1 MKAITVFRFQLV
13 LPLLALALGATGCG
27 STGDLPTGASP
38 VSGATVQGTVNGGA
52 GAASEGVRALS
63 ASGADIRVTVVG
75 TSLSTTTDGSGRFTI
90 QGVPTGNVALR
101 FQGPGVDA
109 TLRIEGLLDGQ
120 VLTISVQ
127 VNGSQ
132 ATLVTPPTGQQRA
145 EFTGAIESISPPELR
160 VAGRKVVTN
169 ARTEIKRG
177 DAKIALSA
185 LQVGETVKVEG
196 MQQSDGSVLA
206 DEIKANAANGVREV
220 ELSGVIQSINAP
232 RFQVG
237 DRSVVTDAATR
248 FNGKGRIQSVADL
261 RVGDRV
267 EVKGTQQSDGS
278 VLAREVKREEGADDD
293 HDGEAELKGRIESIS
308 PTSLQVA
315 GKTVRTD
322 ASTRI
327 ERDDRRIALTDL
339 RVGERVEVKGVRQSD
354 GSILARR
361 IEVEDDDD

>member
-38 VSGATVQGTVNGGA
+38 VSGATVQGTVNGAA

-90 QGVPTGNVALR
+90 QGVPTGNVVLR

-132 ATLVTPPTGQQRA
+132 ATVVTPPTGQQR
-145 EFTGAIESISPPELR
+145 
-160 VAGRKVVTN
+160 
-169 ARTEIKRG
+169 
-177 DAKIALSA
+177 
-185 LQVGETVKVEG
+185 
-196 MQQSDGSVLA
+196 
-206 DEIKANAANGVREV
+206 V

-237 DRSVVTDAATR
+237 GRSVVTDAATR

-293 HDGEAELKGRIESIS
+293 DDGEAELKGRIESIS